1 MYIIHIKS
9 ETLEPVCLFGLYHIS
24 DHKNTFVIAWLRIRV
39 DPGYMKRFTPN
50 PDFNRITRSQQQQ
63 GNMASTT
70 TSTTTSTMTTTSSTT
85 TGNSTAT
92 TSSGIEP
99 TSAAGSS
106 GRPELQ
112 FLKFDTSICEKFD
125 PGCTDAHTWLHK
137 FLAIA
142 TYANWNN
149 NQMCF
154 YFGLHL
160 LKDAYT
166 WFSNLPN
173 EISQNFD
180 ALKDQFTARF
190 GLNGATKWSVL
201 PEIYDMK
208 QRQDQTAQDFI
219 QKVQMKAKLINLPEE
234 QVIGALMK
242 GFLPHIRADLIR
254 SEIKSIADVTKEAAI
269 SEQAHKIKG
278 PQSDSILSEERLVK
292 AIQTAMSVSNL
303 QPAIRQSQPFSELK
317 QPPRNKSQQRF
328 NYNNRTQQKPTYN
341 KPSGRPAGLRVNP
354 NYICIRCDRQ
364 GHHYQNECPF
374 IDVVCYG
381 CSKVGHIQRACKSKS
396 QQ

>member
-1 MYIIHIKS
+1 MKS
-9 ETLEPVCLFGLYHIS
+9 Y
-24 DHKNTFVIAWLRIRV
+24 K
-39 DPGYMKRFTPN
+39 PN
-50 PDFNRITRSQQQQ
+50 PEFNRVTRSQQE
-63 GNMASTT
+63 NTSMSTT
-70 TSTTTSTMTTTSSTT
+70 TSNTTTTVSNTVSD
-85 TGNSTAT
+85 NSTAT
-92 TSSGIEP
+92 NTSGVAA
-99 TSAAGSS
+99 TSAAGNS

-142 TYANWNN
+142 TYANWTN
-149 NQMCF
+149 NQICF

-166 WFSNLPN
+166 WFSNLPY

-180 ALKDQFTARF
+180 ALKEQFTARF
-190 GLNGATKWSVL
+190 GLNGPTKWSVL

-219 QKVQMKAKLINLPEE
+219 QKVQMKARLINLPEE

-269 SEQAHKIKG
+269 SEQVHKIKG
-278 PQSDSILSEERLVK
+278 PQSDSVLSEERLIK
-292 AIQTAMSVSNL
+292 AIQTAMTVSNL
-303 QPAIRQSQPFSELK
+303 QPAVGQPQSYSEFK
-317 QPPRNKSQQRF
+317 QPPRNKPQQRP
-328 NYNNRTQQKPTYN
+328 NYNRAQQKYTYN
-341 KPSGRPAGLRVNP
+341 KPSGRQNGPRVNP
-354 NYICIRCDRQ
+354 NYVCIRCDRQ
-364 GHHYQNECPF
+364 GHHYQNQCPF
-374 IDVVCYG
+374 IDAVCHG
-381 CSKVGHIQRACKSKS
+381 CSKVGHIQRACKSKA